1 MIKITRFNGEE
12 FVVNCDMI
20 ETVEETPDTVITLT
34 NGHKFLAREDA
45 DEIIEK
51 VVKFKKLIYSPEVNR
66 EKEV

>member
-34 NGHKFLAREDA
+34 NGHKFLAREKA
-45 DEIIEK
+45 DEIIGK
-51 VVKFKKLIYSPEVNR
+51 VVEFKKLIYSPVIDK

>member
-34 NGHKFLAREDA
+34 NGHKFLARENV

-51 VVKFKKLIYSPEVNR
+51 VVKFKRKLYSPAIDI